1 MQMATKYQTELA
13 LKVLLIELNYSGQD
27 LYKLIDDAI
36 LRMQQEKIFVK
47 EDSHQER
54 GGAEDVLFTN
64 VEVIAGKRPDVTQ
77 GNIENF

>member
-1 MQMATKYQTELA
+1 MATKYQTELA

>member
-13 LKVLLIELNYSGQD
+13 LKALLIELNHSGQD

-47 EDSHQER
+47 EDSIQGAR
-54 GGAEDVLFTN
+54 WSGGCTLY
-64 VEVIAGKRPDVTQ
+64 
-77 GNIENF
+77 

>member
-13 LKVLLIELNYSGQD
+13 LKALLIELNYLGQD

-36 LRMQQEKIFVK
+36 LRMQREKIFVK
-47 EDSHQER
+47 EDSHKER

>member
-13 LKVLLIELNYSGQD
+13 LKALLIELNHSGQD

-47 EDSHQER
+47 EDSYRER
-54 GGAEDVLFTN
+54 GGAEDVLFIN
-64 VEVIAGKRPDVTQ
+64 VEAIAGKRPDIAP